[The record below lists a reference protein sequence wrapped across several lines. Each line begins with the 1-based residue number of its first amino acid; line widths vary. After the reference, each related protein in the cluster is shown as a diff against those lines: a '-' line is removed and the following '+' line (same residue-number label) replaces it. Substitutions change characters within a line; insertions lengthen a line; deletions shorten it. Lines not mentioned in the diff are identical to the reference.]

1 MVYGPKWIE
10 EHLGITTSAIKG
22 YEKKGLIRTF
32 GGELYNTGNKTRQYT
47 VEDIETLWLIKVLQS
62 AGFSLQEISNMKEN
76 TEDNFFELLGLKI
89 QQLETD
95 IATRNYFIGYLKE
108 IKLTGRIPTFPKELG
123 RVTWDEYYNKII
135 NEWNVHTNS
144 QSKDMMKDINA
155 VMDVMENGANQD
167 NVLSLLVRMSEME
180 CSSEQFVSILLKD
193 SIIKHI
199 IRKKAKGANHPEI
212 QMLVSIL
219 YEEYSSFADPDLE
232 VNPQNYGRIMSSTY
246 VAGDIS
252 LINKQKY
259 GEENCLFIADA
270 MAIFG
275 GYRDFNDAQ
284 MVKPTIIDE
293 K

>member
-62 AGFSLQEISNMKEN
+62 AGFTLQEISKMKEN

-123 RVTWDEYYNKII
+123 SVTWDQYYNKII
-135 NEWNVHTNS
+135 NEWNIHTNS
-144 QSKDMMKDINA
+144 QSKDMMQDINT
-155 VMDVMENGANQD
+155 VMDVMENGANQN
-167 NVLSLLVRMSEME
+167 NVLSLLVRMSKME
-180 CSSEQFVSILLKD
+180 CSPEQFISGLLNE

-199 IRKKAKGANHPEI
+199 IRKKDKGADHPEI
-212 QMLVSIL
+212 QMLVSML
-219 YEEYSSFADPDLE
+219 YEEYLSFVDPDLE
-232 VNPQNYGRIMSSTY
+232 VNPQKYGRIMSSPY

-252 LINKQKY
+252 LVHKQKY

-270 MAIFG
+270 IAIFG
-275 GYRDFNDAQ
+275 GYKDFNDAQ
-284 MVKPTIIDE
+284 IVKPTIIDE